1 VQPPPPLEEPALIQ
15 GVMSRFRVVGVAAGT
30 DEVDAGDP
38 IEADIGRYLCRPRQG
53 TISDLATLKE
63 LLELL
68 REACDDPDRA
78 RTARRE
84 LKKLKIKAGI
94 GI

>member
-1 VQPPPPLEEPALIQ
+1 
-15 GVMSRFRVVGVAAGT
+15 M
-30 DEVDAGDP
+30 
-38 IEADIGRYLCRPRQG
+38 
-53 TISDLATLKE
+53 ISDLATLKE

-68 REACDDPDRA
+68 KEACDDPDRA

-94 GI
+94 YMSFSLYLAEFRRLTETSKQIWSRIGAESS